1 MISKHPYAAV
11 AIMFT
16 ALVFS
21 SLAHAHSGGTDD
33 EGCHFDRSNNTRHC
47 HDESAEYERYL
58 VKIDKVVDGDTVY
71 IKKPIHG
78 VTKVRLD
85 AIDTPEIFSSKCER
99 EKTLG
104 MVAKGVAEDFLDGGD
119 VYLITNGKKGKYGR
133 LIARLEVG
141 GQDYG
146 QNMLSQGM
154 AVRYTQSWIDTPKDE
169 RWCKYSRLE

>member
-1 MISKHPYAAV
+1 MISKHPFV
-11 AIMFT
+11 ALATMFT
-16 ALVFS
+16 ALVCT
-21 SLAHAHSGGTDD
+21 SLANAHSGGTDGD
-33 EGCHFDRSNNTRHC
+33 GCHFDRSNNTRHC
-47 HDESAEYERYL
+47 HDESATYERYL

-71 IKKPIHG
+71 VTKPIHG

-104 MVAKGVAEDFLDGGD
+104 LQAKAVAEGFLNGGD
-119 VYLITNGKKGKYGR
+119 VFLITNGKKGKYGR

-154 AVRYTQSWIDTPKDE
+154 AVRYSQSWIDTPTYE
-169 RWCKYSRLE
+169 RWCN